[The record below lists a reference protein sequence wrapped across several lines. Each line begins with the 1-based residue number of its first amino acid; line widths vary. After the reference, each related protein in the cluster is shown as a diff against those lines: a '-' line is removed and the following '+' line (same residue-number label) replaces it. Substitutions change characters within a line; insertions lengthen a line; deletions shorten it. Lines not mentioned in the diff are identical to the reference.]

1 MTEPIPSQYESLLGE
16 IKERIHS
23 AQLVALRQVNREMIT
38 LYSDIGRL
46 IVARQEGDTWGKS
59 VVANLARDL
68 HAEFPGTSGFS
79 AANLWRMKLFYE
91 SYGLNEKLA
100 PLVREISWSHNVVI
114 LEKCKDTAEREFYIR
129 SAQRFGWTRNVLV
142 HQIENGTLK
151 IGEFLP
157 EYVGKMQFYLAALDD
172 KVKLEGESPSIGI
185 ILCKSKDRTIVEYAL
200 RRALSPIGIAAYE
213 ITDNLPAEF
222 RGELPAPAQVAKLL
236 ENISE

>member
-1 MTEPIPSQYESLLGE
+1 
-16 IKERIHS
+16 
-23 AQLVALRQVNREMIT
+23 
-38 LYSDIGRL
+38 
-46 IVARQEGDTWGKS
+46 
-59 VVANLARDL
+59 
-68 HAEFPGTSGFS
+68 
-79 AANLWRMKLFYE
+79 MKLFYE

-185 ILCKSKDRTIVEYAL
+185 ILCKSTLFDENAG
-200 RRALSPIGIAAYE
+200 PE
-213 ITDNLPAEF
+213 ILFRLAERDPLPQWNEPTLVDDGASKSDPDLF
-222 RGELPAPAQVAKLL
+222 KR
-236 ENISE
+236 